1 MPRWAERLASFATLL
16 ACAAPLFVVTLNGWA
31 SAVLFVGGLLAVL
44 LLARGRLPEPAWR
57 PGERRW
63 LAACG
68 LALLLP
74 VLSVAV
80 AALLRHDMNARQFD
94 APARMLLGIPLL
106 LLVAR
111 RRVDAA
117 SRLDWILPLSLL
129 FTLAWH
135 VVAGQ
140 PERWHPGRMTTS
152 FADPLVFGY
161 LALAFSMMCLMSFG
175 PEDWRR
181 APGIGTLLR
190 VVGVLLGIYLSV
202 RSGSRTGWAA
212 VPIVLAV
219 WMHLHWGRRHWLASV
234 AGWLLAASVAVF
246 AYFVV
251 PIVHER
257 LGLGLRELLDY
268 SWQGVAPDN
277 SVGLRIT
284 FLRIAA
290 DLIAQ
295 HPWTGIGDIHRAAQG
310 FSRAFGYASPFAT
323 TMAFDSAFHNQV
335 VTNAVRSG
343 IWGMAA
349 TVVLLLVPLAV
360 CSRRLLAPGY
370 RRNAAMGFAFFLTIV
385 VSSLSTEVVDLKYM
399 ASFYAVMTAVLCGAA
414 LAEAHRDDTPLSAS

>member
-1 MPRWAERLASFATLL
+1 MPRWAERLAPFATLL
-16 ACAAPLFVVTLNGWA
+16 ACAAPLFVVTLNGW
-31 SAVLFVGGLLAVL
+31 SSGVLFVSGLLALL
-44 LLARGRLPEPAWR
+44 LLARGRLPQAPWR
-57 PGERRW
+57 RDERRW
-63 LAACG
+63 LAACM

-80 AALLRHDMNARQFD
+80 AALLRSDLYAPQFD

-106 LLVAR
+106 LLVAQ

-117 SRLDWILPLSLL
+117 SRLAWMLPLSLL
-129 FTLAWH
+129 ITLAWH

-140 PERWHPGRMTTS
+140 PARWEPERMTTS

-161 LALAFSMMCLMSFG
+161 LSLAFAMMCLMSFS

-181 APGIGTLLR
+181 GPNLAMLLR
-190 VVGVLLGIYLSV
+190 VIGVLLGIYLSV
-202 RSGSRTGWAA
+202 RSGSRSGWAA

-219 WMHLHWGRRHWLASV
+219 WLHLHWGRRHWAASI
-234 AGWLLAASVAVF
+234 AGWVLAALAAVL
-246 AYFVV
+246 AYLTV
-251 PIVHER
+251 PTVHQR
-257 LGLGLRELLDY
+257 LALALQELLGY

-290 DLIAQ
+290 DLVAQ
-295 HPWTGIGDIHRAAQG
+295 HPWTGIGDIHRAAGG
-310 FSRAFGYASPFAT
+310 FTGGFDYASAEAHA
-323 TMAFDSAFHNQV
+323 MAFRSAFHNQI

-343 IWGMAA
+343 IGGLLASA
-349 TVVLLLVPLAV
+349 ILLLVPLAA
-360 CSRRLLAPGY
+360 CSRRLFAPGY
-370 RRNAAMGFAFFLTIV
+370 RRNAAMGFAFFLTIF

-399 ASFYAVMTAVLCGAA
+399 ASFYAVMAAVLCGAA
-414 LAEAHRDDTPLSAS
+414 LAESHREDTPLSAS